1 MCVCVWAH
9 MCYGT
14 HVEIT
19 GQVALV
25 GFLYMWVS
33 GIKPRSLG
41 LTAGAATLL
50 LAYLPLLQIYHLLN
64 RISMKFGLLEN
75 LTSALN
81 TDIFSLTHTSTHTLT
96 LILNTYLQRH
106 LTKPNLLS

>member
-1 MCVCVWAH
+1 MCVWAH

-50 LAYLPLLQIYHLLN
+50 LAYLLLLQIYHLLN

-81 TDIFSLTHTSTHTLT
+81 TDIFSHTHTDFNPQHISAEAFDKTQPSF
-96 LILNTYLQRH
+96 IKQ
-106 LTKPNLLS
+106 S